1 MGICAILSPIFL
13 FFLKKIIQT
22 KTIVYFL
29 PDFLNHALYHD
40 YMMINKKFK
49 NLKRLVFNPISTK
62 KNKILQSSFKTS
74 RACIYHQILK
84 KKNCTIHQIENAYWF
99 SVLS

>member
-1 MGICAILSPIFL
+1 MGICA
-13 FFLKKIIQT
+13 IIQT

-49 NLKRLVFNPISTK
+49 NLKRLVCNPISTK
-62 KNKILQSSFKTS
+62 KTKYSKVHLKRHERVYIIK
-74 RACIYHQILK
+74 ILK
-84 KKNCTIHQIENAYWF
+84 KKHCTIHQIENAYWF

>member
-49 NLKRLVFNPISTK
+49 NLKRLVCNPISTK
-62 KNKILQSSFKTS
+62 KTKYSKVHLKRHERVYIIK
-74 RACIYHQILK
+74 ILK